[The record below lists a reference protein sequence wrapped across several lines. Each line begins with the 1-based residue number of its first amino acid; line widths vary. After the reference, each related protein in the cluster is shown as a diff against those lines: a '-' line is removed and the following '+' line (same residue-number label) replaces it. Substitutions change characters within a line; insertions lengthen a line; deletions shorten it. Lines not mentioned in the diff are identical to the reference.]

1 MEQWNT
7 LLVFQVFVQPWST
20 DVAHQRS
27 YTALMRRLRCLV
39 GPDAKLALLFQLV
52 ALFYSVDVPVRD
64 KHAVVKAQVIT
75 YKEQL
80 RNGPVLK
87 MSPFLQ
93 ESMAYLLQRYLSST
107 KPGIGGVTV
116 FARLMQTL
124 SELRAMADRIRD
136 NNVNIGA

>member
-1 MEQWNT
+1 
-7 LLVFQVFVQPWST
+7 
-20 DVAHQRS
+20 
-27 YTALMRRLRCLV
+27 
-39 GPDAKLALLFQLV
+39 
-52 ALFYSVDVPVRD
+52 
-64 KHAVVKAQVIT
+64 
-75 YKEQL
+75 
-80 RNGPVLK
+80 

-93 ESMAYLLQRYLSST
+93 ESMAYLLQRYWSST